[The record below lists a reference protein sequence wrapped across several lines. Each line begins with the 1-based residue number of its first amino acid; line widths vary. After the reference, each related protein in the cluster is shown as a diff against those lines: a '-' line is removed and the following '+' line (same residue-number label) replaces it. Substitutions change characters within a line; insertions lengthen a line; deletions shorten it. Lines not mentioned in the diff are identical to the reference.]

1 MYYITFLHCAINLQA
16 INSLSV
22 VDSDKFAQQAP
33 QLMGCC
39 MEIMTQMSGAQIFS
53 FELLGVLACFVP
65 SQIVEHLPGIMNS
78 LMTSI
83 NQTGQAPKE
92 STETGESADTAD
104 TPEGSDDKSDAET
117 VEDSG
122 DADTDEDDLDGIDGG
137 TADESDDGD
146 EIEELDSEGAPEQLE
161 SGVPVSVDVVEE
173 LEDGHGD
180 QRVLGSESSVSS
192 HEIKDLMGGH
202 EEALVCLK
210 AFAIHLPAALM
221 PYMPSLLNLVS
232 TAAEQ
237 LHAMDKWSAYETLTQ
252 LVVLQ
257 WQYGDKRSAKQV
269 CIDKLPAMIY
279 FVQTSKETC
288 NVVNMMNCIQLLL
301 LHLKSEALESEGY
314 ADMVFSMISRA
325 LRRKLACQFDIG
337 VETETDSFQD
347 WSQALYT
354 ESQVM
359 EAASELL
366 PVFGYALR
374 KRQFASYFQ
383 MISSRFVKSL
393 RHAQVN
399 GQVSRT
405 RFFLYNLTA
414 RCMEPLGVLAEQYYE
429 ILCYSIV
436 DCILDEKQSV
446 RQFAL
451 ELFHWLLPNAI
462 EREHTEIIIRSI
474 CPVFCESLSS
484 DSPLTLDEREDVC
497 GILASMICAD
507 CKSVNLKE
515 VLPCLFNQV
524 PLQRNLDAY
533 VQLVRALRFIYREQ
547 KDMPADHVAKAVQT
561 LLEFLDSQQLKA
573 HQYEEARTAA
583 NEFLD
588 LIKLEHPEI
597 YTAVSQPAP
606 AVLSMAEEAQTK
618 TETAS
623 ESEIIVEH
631 TYDAD

>member
-1 MYYITFLHCAINLQA
+1 M
-16 INSLSV
+16 

-33 QLMGCC
+33 QFMGCC

-65 SQIVEHLPGIMNS
+65 SHIVEHLPGIMNA

-83 NQTGQAPKE
+83 KQTGQALKE

-104 TPEGSDDKSDAET
+104 GSDNKSDADT
-117 VEDSG
+117 IEDSS
-122 DADTDEDDLDGIDGG
+122 DSDDTDEEDFDGVDAA
-137 TADESDDGD
+137 TADESVEVDD
-146 EIEELDSEGAPEQLE
+146 EVEELGDSVSDPEQLE
-161 SGVPVSVDVVEE
+161 SSVPVSCEVAEE

-180 QRVLGSESSVSS
+180 QRVHGSESSDSS
-192 HEIKDLMGGH
+192 HESKDLMGGH

-221 PYMPSLLNLVS
+221 PYMPSLLNLVG

-252 LVVLQ
+252 LVVLE

-314 ADMVFSMISRA
+314 ADMIFSMISRA

-354 ESQVM
+354 ENQVM

-366 PVFGYALR
+366 PVFGYSLR

-383 MISSRFVKSL
+383 IISSRFVKSL

-414 RCMEPLGVLAEQYYE
+414 RCMQPLGVLAEQYYE

-436 DCILDEKQSV
+436 DCILDQKQSV

-474 CPVFCESLSS
+474 CPVFCQSLSS

-507 CKSVNLKE
+507 CKSVNLKD
-515 VLPCLFNQV
+515 VLPCLFNQA
-524 PLQRNLDAY
+524 PLQHNLAAY
-533 VQLVRALRFIYREQ
+533 VNLVRALRFIYREQ
-547 KDMPADHVAKAVQT
+547 KNMPADHVAKAVQT
-561 LLEFLDSQQLKA
+561 LIEFLDSQQLKA
-573 HQYEEARTAA
+573 DQYEEARTAA
-583 NEFLD
+583 NEFLE
-588 LIKLEHPEI
+588 LIKMEHPKI

-606 AVLSMAEEAQTK
+606 PSLPKAEEAQTK
-618 TETAS
+618 TETES
-623 ESEIIVEH
+623 ESEPEIKSISEPKVIVEH
-631 TYDAD
+631 EHDAD

>member
-1 MYYITFLHCAINLQA
+1 
-16 INSLSV
+16 
-22 VDSDKFAQQAP
+22 
-33 QLMGCC
+33 MGCC

-53 FELLGVLACFVP
+53 FELLGVLAYFVP
-65 SQIVEHLPGIMNS
+65 SHIMEHLPGIMNA

-83 NQTGQAPKE
+83 KHAGQALKE
-92 STETGESADTAD
+92 STESGESADSA
-104 TPEGSDDKSDAET
+104 EGSDNKSDAET
-117 VEDSG
+117 VEGSG
-122 DADTDEDDLDGIDGG
+122 DSVDTDEEDFDGVDVA
-137 TADESDDGD
+137 TTQESVDGD
-146 EIEELDSEGAPEQLE
+146 GVEELDDSEGAPEQLE
-161 SGVPVSVDVVEE
+161 SSVPVSCEVLEE

-180 QRVLGSESSVSS
+180 QKVQGSESSTSS
-192 HEIKDLMGGH
+192 HESKDLMGGH

-221 PYMPSLLNLVS
+221 PYMPTLLDLVG

-237 LHAMDKWSAYETLTQ
+237 LHAMDKWSAYETLSQ
-252 LVVLQ
+252 LVVLE

-269 CIDKLPAMIY
+269 CIDKLQAMIY

-314 ADMVFSMISRA
+314 ADMIFSMISRA
-325 LRRKLACQFDIG
+325 LRRKLECQFDIG

-354 ESQVM
+354 ENQVM

-366 PVFGYALR
+366 PVFGHALR
-374 KRQFASYFQ
+374 KRQFAAYFHI
-383 MISSRFVKSL
+383 ISSRFVKSL
-393 RHAQVN
+393 RHAQAN

-436 DCILDEKQSV
+436 DCILDQKQSV

-462 EREHTEIIIRSI
+462 EREHTEIVIRSI
-474 CPVFCESLSS
+474 CPVFCESLNS

-507 CKSVNLKE
+507 CKSVKLE
-515 VLPCLFNQV
+515 DVLPCLFNQV
-524 PLQRNLDAY
+524 PLQHNLDAY

-547 KDMPADHVAKAVQT
+547 KNMPADHVAKAVQT
-561 LLEFLDSQQLKA
+561 LLEFLDSQQLMA
-573 HQYEEARTAA
+573 DQYEEARTAA
-583 NEFLD
+583 NEFLE
-588 LIKLEHPEI
+588 LIKMEHPII
-597 YTAVSQPAP
+597 YSAVSQPAP
-606 AVLSMAEEAQTK
+606 PSLPKAEEAQTN
-618 TETAS
+618 TET
-623 ESEIIVEH
+623 ESEIKSTSEAKVIVEPEH
-631 TYDAD
+631 DAD

>member
-1 MYYITFLHCAINLQA
+1 MQA
-16 INSLSV
+16 INSLSA

-33 QLMGCC
+33 QFMGCC

-83 NQTGQAPKE
+83 KQTGQALKE
-92 STETGESADTAD
+92 NTETGESADTA
-104 TPEGSDDKSDAET
+104 EGSDGKSDAET

-122 DADTDEDDLDGIDGG
+122 DAETDEDDLDGIDGL
-137 TADESDDGD
+137 TADDSYDGD
-146 EIEELDSEGAPEQLE
+146 EIEDLGGDSEGDPEQSE
-161 SGVPVSVDVVEE
+161 TSVPVTFDVTEE

-180 QRVLGSESSVSS
+180 QRVQGSESSVSS
-192 HEIKDLMGGH
+192 HESKDLIGGH

-221 PYMPSLLNLVS
+221 PYMPTLLDLVG

-257 WQYGDKRSAKQV
+257 WQYGDRRSAKQV

-301 LHLKSEALESEGY
+301 LHLKSQALESEGY
-314 ADMVFSMISRA
+314 ADMIFSMISRA

-347 WSQALYT
+347 WSQALYA

-366 PVFGYALR
+366 PLFGYALR

-429 ILCYSIV
+429 ILCYSII
-436 DCILDEKQSV
+436 DCILDQKQSV

-462 EREHTEIIIRSI
+462 EREHTESIIRSI

-524 PLQRNLDAY
+524 PLQHNLDAY

-547 KDMPADHVAKAVQT
+547 KDMPADHVAKAVRT

-573 HQYEEARTAA
+573 DQYEEARTAA
-583 NEFLD
+583 NEFLE
-588 LIKLEHPEI
+588 LIKMEHPQI
-597 YTAVSQPAP
+597 YTEVSQPAP
-606 AVLSMAEEAQTK
+606 QALPKEAQTK
-618 TETAS
+618 TETAT

-631 TYDAD
+631 KLGAD